1 MDRNCTSSSARG
13 RWPEV
18 AAAAT
23 AIAAGSGD
31 ADEAGGGSC
40 GRGVEGGGA
49 EVELGAELE
58 NISWVEEA
66 ATELLGGSEDVA
78 AGADVVA
85 GATCGGLEVQMAV
98 AKIKEPYID
107 EH

>member
-23 AIAAGSGD
+23 AITAGSGD
-31 ADEAGGGSC
+31 GDEAGEESD

-58 NISWVEEA
+58 NISWVEEEA
-66 ATELLGGSEDVA
+66 DVLRGGAVDVA
-78 AGADVVA
+78 ANADVVA
-85 GATCGGLEVQMAV
+85 GAAEVVV
-98 AKIKEPYID
+98 AGADDKLKMSTALK
-107 EH
+107 

>member
-18 AAAAT
+18 AAAAA
-23 AIAAGSGD
+23 AIMAGSGD
-31 ADEAGGGSC
+31 GDEAGEESD

-58 NISWVEEA
+58 TIS
-66 ATELLGGSEDVA
+66 
-78 AGADVVA
+78 
-85 GATCGGLEVQMAV
+85 
-98 AKIKEPYID
+98 
-107 EH
+107 